1 MLSDNQSISNPF
13 KRSIQNRVTVIKNS
27 NKKSN
32 DVPVFS
38 KRRALLIES
47 LRKDMMK
54 YYQQT
59 L

>member
-13 KRSIQNRVTVIKNS
+13 KRSMQNRIMVIKNS
-27 NKKSN
+27 NKQN
-32 DVPVFS
+32 NAVPVFS

-47 LRKDMMK
+47 LRKDMIK
-54 YYQQT
+54 YYQQI